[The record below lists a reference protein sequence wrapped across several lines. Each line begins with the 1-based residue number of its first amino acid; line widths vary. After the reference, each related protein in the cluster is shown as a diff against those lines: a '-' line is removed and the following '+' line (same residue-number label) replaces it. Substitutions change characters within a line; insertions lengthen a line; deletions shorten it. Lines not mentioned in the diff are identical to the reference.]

1 MKNRN
6 LIILGGNSKNN
17 ILWLDKYKQ
26 EFSKDYK
33 VYDIFY
39 EHWENNKEINF
50 DIELNKM
57 NKIATNIKDYNIIA
71 KSIGSVISIIGIDRE
86 IIKPKKMVILGYP
99 LDLIKNNNL
108 NINSLIKEISKK
120 INILIIQQDN
130 DPIGKYVDVAKELT
144 NVKVIEIPG
153 NDHSYTNL
161 NIIKILIEEF
171 LNT

>member
-1 MKNRN
+1 MDKKH
-6 LIILGGNSKNN
+6 LLILGGNSKNN

-57 NKIATNIKDYNIIA
+57 NRIATNIKNYNIIA

-99 LDLIKNNNL
+99 LDLIKSNNL

-130 DPIGKYVDVAKELT
+130 DPIGKYVDVAKELP

-153 NDHSYTNL
+153 NDHSYANL
-161 NIIKILIEEF
+161 NIIKPLIEEF